1 MKLASVAPAECLR
14 VRRLTQA
21 DLPKALA
28 LVRLVAPG
36 LTLASWRAMAER
48 FGVHRRVGR
57 ARGGSARPDG
67 CGILAVENAGGT
79 IYALCSL
86 RVVPDVVH
94 QRRLDAENII
104 VVGIVDESLVRSRLA
119 AALDREARASGCR
132 AISLR
137 DTPVARGAA
146 RPPATSRAP
155 ADSAPACAASARP
168 APVNPAVPRLAL
180 AGRAPAA
187 SYEAC
192 ATTAYRIL
200 G

>member
-1 MKLASVAPAECLR
+1 MKLETVAPAECLK

-28 LVRLVAPG
+28 LVRLVAPH
-36 LTLASWRAMAER
+36 LTLAAWRAMAER
-48 FGVHRRVGR
+48 FGVHRRAAGTR
-57 ARGGSARPDG
+57 SGTARSDG

-86 RVVPDVVH
+86 RIVPDVVH

-137 DTPVARGAA
+137 DTPVVRGSGARLAA
-146 RPPATSRAP
+146 AGRPLSG
-155 ADSAPACAASARP
+155 
-168 APVNPAVPRLAL
+168 LAL
-180 AGRAPAA
+180 AGYEAAA

-200 G
+200 GS

>member
-1 MKLASVAPAECLR
+1 MKLETMAPAECLR

-28 LVRLVAPG
+28 LVRLVAPN

-48 FGVHRRVGR
+48 FGVHRRTAGV
-57 ARGGSARPDG
+57 RGGAGRPDG
-67 CGILAVENAGGT
+67 CGILAVENVGGT

-137 DTPVARGAA
+137 DTPVARGAIA
-146 RPPATSRAP
+146 RL
-155 ADSAPACAASARP
+155 AAAG
-168 APVNPAVPRLAL
+168 PAVSGLAL
-180 AGRAPAA
+180 ARHAAAA

-200 G
+200 GS